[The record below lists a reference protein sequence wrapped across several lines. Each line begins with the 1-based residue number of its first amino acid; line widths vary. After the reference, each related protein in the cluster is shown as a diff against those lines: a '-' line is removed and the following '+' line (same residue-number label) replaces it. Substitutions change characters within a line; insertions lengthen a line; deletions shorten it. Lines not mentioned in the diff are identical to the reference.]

1 MLTWIAWKGIVLTSK
16 LRTYAKLNCLK
27 WNCFLILKLYLQ
39 KTELF
44 EIELFWH
51 LTVGKQKQYLY

>member
-1 MLTWIAWKGIVLTSK
+1 MLTKTEIKLFLNRTK
-16 LRTYAKLNCLK
+16 LRTYT
-27 WNCFLILKLYLQ
+27 

-51 LTVGKQKQYLY
+51 LTELFLHQTGCKQKLYLY